1 MASETFTNFIAGQ
14 LMDSLILGV
23 LCYIGMRIFQF
34 PHAEVISIVIGV
46 TSLVPL
52 VGSFVGEIIGA
63 FLILISS
70 PLKAL
75 LFMVFILCLQQVEG
89 SFIYPKVVG
98 KSVGLPGLAVF
109 SAVLVGGNI
118 AGVTGA
124 LLGAPIC
131 AMLYAILQQALAAR
145 EAKRRGM

>member
-1 MASETFTNFIAGQ
+1 M
-14 LMDSLILGV
+14 
-23 LCYIGMRIFQF
+23 
-34 PHAEVISIVIGV
+34 
-46 TSLVPL
+46 
-52 VGSFVGEIIGA
+52 
-63 FLILISS
+63 
-70 PLKAL
+70 
-75 LFMVFILCLQQVEG
+75 
-89 SFIYPKVVG
+89 G